1 MLLEFSAGI
10 FNLVLGAALDRWS
23 KTWFKKIY
31 QKALPKKHCQTV
43 SRLGQSFIRRVGF
56 KKALKKGESVLKH
69 HTQPYLTK
77 NQKTKQKTPLSLFP
91 SLSTKKSKKKKTKQK
106 KTKKTKQK
114 TKQKQNKK
122 TKKNK
127 PLNPKLTPLN
137 PKLTPL
143 NPKLTPLNPKLTPPK
158 P

>member
-1 MLLEFSAGI
+1 M
-10 FNLVLGAALDRWS
+10 
-23 KTWFKKIY
+23 
-31 QKALPKKHCQTV
+31 PKKHCQTV

-91 SLSTKKSKKKKTKQK
+91 SLSTKKKQK
-106 KTKKTKQK
+106 KKQNKKNKKK
-114 TKQKQNKK
+114 TKQKQNKNK
-122 TKKNK
+122 TKKHK
-127 PLNPKLTPLN
+127 KQT
-137 PKLTPL
+137 
-143 NPKLTPLNPKLTPPK
+143 PK

>member
-1 MLLEFSAGI
+1 MLLEFSAGV

-91 SLSTKKSKKKKTKQK
+91 SLSTKKQKKTKQK
-106 KTKKTKQK
+106 KQKKNKTKNKTKTKQK
-114 TKQKQNKK
+114 HCLARTLRGSAE
-122 TKKNK
+122 
-127 PLNPKLTPLN
+127 PFGER
-137 PKLTPL
+137 
-143 NPKLTPLNPKLTPPK
+143 TPPLSCHGGGRE